1 MLTGQWT
8 YRSFVNSPALVGSD
22 AAAALAQI
30 FGEGV
35 FDFAVDGDGAVDGRL
50 DMGAG
55 YALTISGEE
64 KAEGGFALIGL
75 GIAGTATE
83 GWRYDYHGRPG
94 YAWPDGIDQV
104 PSLLGTVV
112 RVLAHG
118 PKSPAG
124 VTASF
129 IAVRQATAK

>member
-1 MLTGQWT
+1 MLAGRWT
-8 YRSFVNSPALVGSD
+8 YRSFVNTPALVGSD
-22 AAAALAQI
+22 AQAALALI

-35 FDFAVDGDGAVDGRL
+35 FDFTVDGDGAVAGRL
-50 DMGAG
+50 DMVPG
-55 YALTISGEE
+55 YALTITGEE
-64 KAEGGFALIGL
+64 KPRGGFALIGL

-83 GWRYDYHGRPG
+83 GWRYDYHGGPG
-94 YAWPDGIDQV
+94 YTWPDGIDQV

-112 RVLAHG
+112 RVLAHC

-129 IAVRQATAK
+129 IAVRQDAAK